1 MKVKVYV
8 NWENKDILDKE
19 DYDAEIKRTAESLI
33 EDRIDFF
40 DWLGYNYCFKEI
52 WEATDADRIKIRNDW
67 EECCKETARCN
78 SDYEEV
84 EIEI

>member
-1 MKVKVYV
+1 MKVKIYV
-8 NWENKDILDKE
+8 NWEDKDILNEK
-19 DYDAEIKRTAESLI
+19 DYDAEIERTVESLM
-33 EDRIDFF
+33 EDKNDFF
-40 DWLGYNYCFKEI
+40 DWLGDNYCLKEI
-52 WEATDADRIKIRNDW
+52 WEATDAKRLKIYNDW